1 MKWFK
6 KLNRLFK
13 PKAKKSQEDFVAEQ
27 RALAT
32 ERGEPWVHVISFSID
47 PDDPKSG
54 VFELDYNDIFL
65 ARLIRAGYRGQTDQQ
80 IVDQWFISVCR
91 SVIQENFE
99 QIMADPEKRNQD
111 PS

>member
-1 MKWFK
+1 MINWFK
-6 KLNRLFK
+6 KLKLRFK
-13 PKAKKSQEDFVAEQ
+13 PSAKKSQLDLIAEQ
-27 RALAT
+27 KALAT

-47 PDDPKSG
+47 PADPKSG

-65 ARLIRAGYRGQTDQQ
+65 AKLIRAGYQGQSDQQ

-99 QIMADPEKRNQD
+99 QLMADPEKRNQ
-111 PS
+111 